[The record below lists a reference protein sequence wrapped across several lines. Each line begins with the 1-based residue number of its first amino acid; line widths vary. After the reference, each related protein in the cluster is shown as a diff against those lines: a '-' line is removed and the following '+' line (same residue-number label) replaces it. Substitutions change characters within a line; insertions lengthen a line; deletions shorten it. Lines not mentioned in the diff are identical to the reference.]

1 MCFLWHQH
9 QPDYTDDGGFFL
21 PWVRLHA
28 AKDYLDLLD
37 IISDYRLKH
46 TINVVPSLLYQL
58 DEYGRGRKDPVQLL
72 CEIGPSELTHEQKA
86 ELAQWAATVQRQTMV
101 EPLPRYN
108 ELFDDL
114 TNNAWNDFTDQDWL
128 DVMVLLQLAWVGPVS
143 RRRPAVAALI
153 DKERDY
159 TSEDLTAVM
168 NQHLHSMT
176 QVQSKLT
183 QMSGEGLIEVSV
195 SPYYHPI
202 LPLICDTDSAR
213 EARRDIQVPN
223 PPFRNV
229 NDAHWH
235 VASAIEDWYQRSG
248 TRPTGMWPA
257 EGSISMQALDVMRQH
272 GVVWTASD
280 ETVLRNSLGTA
291 WQSTAAYFVYN
302 VPTASGSIAVLFR
315 DHNLSDAIGF
325 EYATWKATDA
335 VENFV
340 SRLEQIRNRIVHNKG
355 EQALLSAVVPIIL
368 DGENCWEFY
377 EGNGELFLRTLFS
390 RLTDDDKYETL
401 TCAEAVNTGAA
412 TPETASPTR
421 NKLHHV
427 LKSVCAG
434 SWINGTF
441 DVWIGSPVKN
451 RAWSLLNEVRAL
463 ADWHLAPGTGHSASE
478 TWHSELGTWHCLE
491 ASDWFWWYDEKH
503 IAPHKHLFDEMFRK
517 KLKELFDKMNIIPSI
532 NLDIP
537 LQETVEHETSNA
549 KRFDVVF
556 GHASMHDAN
565 ALTSH
570 ISLETQENWQRVK
583 VHLLRLPTNGEEVVL
598 SLKDRYNLERSI
610 MITSDQVL
618 VRSGLR
624 DEGYE
629 RKSPLEISIYLHSAA
644 HWSAVITEQ
653 RIGGRRAEAEMELS
667 L

>member
-1 MCFLWHQH
+1 M
-9 QPDYTDDGGFFL
+9 
-21 PWVRLHA
+21 RLHA
-28 AKDYLDLLD
+28 AKDYLDLLE
-37 IISDYRLKH
+37 IISDYPLKH

-58 DEYGRGRKDPVQLL
+58 DEYGRGRKDPIQRL
-72 CEIGPSELTHEQKA
+72 CEIAPSALTREQKA
-86 ELAQWAATVQRQTMV
+86 ELTQWAVTVQRHTMV
-101 EPLPRYN
+101 VPLPRYN

-114 TNNAWNDFTDQDWL
+114 ANNAWNEFTDQDWL

-153 DKERDY
+153 DKGRNFSPD
-159 TSEDLTAVM
+159 DLIAVM
-168 NQHLHSMT
+168 NEHLYSIA
-176 QVQSKLT
+176 QVQSKLCK
-183 QMSGEGLIEVSV
+183 MSEEGLIEVSV

-213 EARRDIQVPN
+213 EARRDMQVPN

-229 NDAHWH
+229 DDAHWH
-235 VASAIEDWYQRSG
+235 VASALEDWYQRSG
-248 TRPTGMWPA
+248 TRPAGMWPA
-257 EGSISMQALDVMRQH
+257 EGSISMQALDVMCQH

-280 ETVLRNSLGTA
+280 ETVLRNSLGSA
-291 WQSTAAYFVYN
+291 WHSTSAYFVYN
-302 VPTASGSIAVLFR
+302 VPTTSGSIAALFR
-315 DHNLSDAIGF
+315 DHNLSDSIGF
-325 EYATWKATDA
+325 EYASWKAHDA

-340 SRLEQIRNRIVHNKG
+340 SRLERIRTRLIQNKG
-355 EQALLSAVVPIIL
+355 EQELVNAVVPIIL
-368 DGENCWEFY
+368 DGENCWEY
-377 EGNGELFLRTLFS
+377 YKGNGEHFLRALFS
-390 RLTDDDKYETL
+390 RLTDENAYVTL
-401 TCAEAVNTGAA
+401 TCAEAVQTSAA
-412 TPETASPTR
+412 TLASASPAR
-421 NKLHHV
+421 NKHHHV
-427 LKSVCAG
+427 LKSVTAG

-463 ADWHLAPGTGHSASE
+463 ADWHLAPD
-478 TWHSELGTWHCLE
+478 TWHLAPGIWHGLE

-517 KLKELFDKMNIIPSI
+517 KLKELFRKMNIIPSI

-537 LQETVEHETSNA
+537 LQDTVEHETSNA

-556 GHASMHDAN
+556 GRASMHEAN

-570 ISLETQENWQRVK
+570 LTLETQENWQRIR
-583 VHLLRLPTNGEEVVL
+583 VHLLRVPTNGEEVVL

-644 HWSAVITEQ
+644 HWSAVVTEQ
-653 RIGGRRAEAEMELS
+653 RNGGRKAEAEMELS